1 MIVATKITL
10 RFIKFLYEQK
20 AENLSAYIDWNYGY
34 PEKGLH
40 RVSDLTVV
48 FCIFQILNI
57 LQIRLY
63 NMTLSPLI
71 KNF

>member
-40 RVSDLTVV
+40 QGLRPDFI